1 MKSVSFFA
9 CSLLGILLTG
19 SPLLAFDLT
28 GTWDGTWSCAG
39 FDGAKFSTKAETSV
53 LEITDSGGNV
63 ARARIDDFYSYT
75 VGIIPD
81 GEKPEES
88 GEGVLV
94 ECGTDALPLQGSEAE
109 LMRAKVK
116 LKLGTDKAAFSGS
129 SIFEDEL
136 GSVGTCTYTYK
147 RRDRVDPV
155 VPPCP

>member
-1 MKSVSFFA
+1 MKSVASVLG
-9 CSLLGILLTG
+9 SLLAISLTA
-19 SPLLAFDLT
+19 SPLHALDLT
-28 GTWDGTWSCAG
+28 GTWDGKWSCAG
-39 FDGAKFSTKAETSV
+39 FDGAKFSTKGETSV
-53 LEITDSGGNV
+53 LAITDLGGNV
-63 ARARIDDFYSYT
+63 ARASIDDFYFYN

-88 GEGVLV
+88 GEGALV

-116 LKLGTDKAAFSGS
+116 LKLGTDKAAFSGT